1 MLALIVRPRS
11 RQPSRPPRGANY
23 SQAHPCTSFL
33 RGLEPGCAR
42 RRCTCVGYSGFR
54 CLAARSWLKV
64 NRALG
69 SSHTAAPPGTL
80 PFPLGLSSLPF
91 GFLPRPHTPP
101 FSTLPLPQI
110 SVSLP
115 FTSHLEAS
123 ALVVIFYSRRQLTST
138 PRIVFCFKK
147 EITHLVCAPDT
158 ARLHRVC
165 VCVCVAVP
173 KLCSRGMVPFKFHF
187 PPVTFTLVSRLLQ
200 NGPYIPLFSCLP
212 EQPLK
217 AQLWPAG
224 CISRPLPFSGAVLL
238 VISSPS

>member
-11 RQPSRPPRGANY
+11 RQPSRLPRGANY

-54 CLAARSWLKV
+54 CLAVRSWLKV
-64 NRALG
+64 SGALG
-69 SSHTAAPPGTL
+69 SSHTAAPPVPF

-101 FSTLPLPQI
+101 FSTLPLLQI

-123 ALVVIFYSRRQLTST
+123 ALVVIFYSGRQLTST
-138 PRIVFCFKK
+138 KQDRVLFQERDYAPGVCPRHC
-147 EITHLVCAPDT
+147 TSTQGVC
-158 ARLHRVC
+158 L
-165 VCVCVAVP
+165 CVCVAVP

-187 PPVTFTLVSRLLQ
+187 PPATCTLVSRLLQ
-200 NGPYIPLFSCLP
+200 NGPYLF
-212 EQPLK
+212 
-217 AQLWPAG
+217 APAFQNSL
-224 CISRPLPFSGAVLL
+224 SRRSPGRRVAYPAL
-238 VISSPS
+238 SPSQGLCC